1 MPGIGQRKMEGHRFS
16 DTISFAVISRFIP
29 CEKILSVLECTNKG
43 TKRSRLLPAHIM
55 IYYIIALGF
64 YFESSSRDVLR
75 FLLGSLRDLLPDG
88 SSIPTACKS
97 AISQAR
103 TRIGKAPV
111 IALYD
116 EIVQPI
122 ATEKTDG
129 AHYKNRLLVV
139 IDGSKIDVADTE
151 ENVNYFGKQKYG
163 GFGGVK
169 GEGAFPLMRFLS
181 LVEVGTHVIFETV
194 YSKFSTSEF
203 NLGKMILEKVK
214 PNMLVLADRLYFN
227 HETWKI
233 GLEKGADLLWRIKK
247 NTKLSIF
254 KNLPDGSSLAKIY
267 PSERDSKKDSNG
279 IILRL
284 IEYQIKGKNE
294 LYRLVTTMLDHDEAP
309 AEELAALYSER
320 WTIEIVYD
328 ELKNHTRE
336 KKVFLKSKT
345 PDLVIQEFYGLLLAH
360 YAIRGVMHEAALQA
374 KIPPNRLSFV
384 HSVRVVR
391 RKLKTFSGFSP
402 SRSSKISQAS
412 AF

>member
-1 MPGIGQRKMEGHRFS
+1 MPGIGQRKIEGHRFS

-29 CEKILSVLECTNKG
+29 CDKIQRILNHSNKS
-43 TKRSRLLPAHIM
+43 TKRNRLLPAHIM

-88 SSIPTACKS
+88 SAISTACKS

-103 TRIGKAPV
+103 TRIGKEPV

-116 EIVQPI
+116 EIVQPL
-122 ATEKTDG
+122 ATEKTEG
-129 AHYKNRLLVV
+129 AFYKKKLLVV

-151 ENVNYFGKQKYG
+151 ENTNYFGKQKYG

-181 LVEVGTHVIFETV
+181 LMEVGTHVIFETV
-194 YSKFSTSEF
+194 YSKFSTGELT
-203 NLGKMILEKVK
+203 LGKMILEKIK
-214 PNMLVLADRLYFN
+214 PNMLVLADRLFFTY
-227 HETWKI
+227 ETWKI
-233 GLEKGADLLWRIKK
+233 GIERGADLLWRIKK
-247 NTKLSIF
+247 NTKLKIIE
-254 KNLPDGSSLAKIY
+254 NLPDGSSLAKIY
-267 PSERDSKKDSNG
+267 PSERDRKNDSNG
-279 IILRL
+279 IKVRL

-294 LYRLVTTMLDHDEAP
+294 IYRLITTMLDHNEAP

-320 WTIEIVYD
+320 WTIETVYD

-336 KKVFLKSKT
+336 KRVLLKSKT
-345 PDLVIQEFYGLLLAH
+345 PELVIQEFYGLLLAH
-360 YAIRGVMHEAALQA
+360 YAIRGVMHEAALQEEL
-374 KIPPNRLSFV
+374 PPDRLSFV

-391 RKLKTFSGFSP
+391 RKLKAFSGFSP
-402 SRSSKISQAS
+402 SGG
-412 AF
+412 